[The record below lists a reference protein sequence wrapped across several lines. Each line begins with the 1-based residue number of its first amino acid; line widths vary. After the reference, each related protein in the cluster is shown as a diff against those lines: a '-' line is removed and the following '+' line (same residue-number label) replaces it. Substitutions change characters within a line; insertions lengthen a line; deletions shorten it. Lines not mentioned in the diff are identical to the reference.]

1 MRTHLFIASA
11 LSLALLTSAA
21 LASNPGPGSGVPGG
35 ERRAGEHYTVQ
46 TNNDELMCKSLGT
59 QFRQEADSVA
69 KDKWSQSAM
78 ALHAQAAS
86 ACRNGQFA
94 SGIDKQE
101 QAVRQ
106 AGAVPVAVPAEA
118 D

>member
-11 LSLALLTSAA
+11 MAFALLTSAA
-21 LASNPGPGSGVPGG
+21 LASNSGPG
-35 ERRAGEHYTVQ
+35 ERRAGERYTTL
-46 TNNDELMCKSLGT
+46 TNNDELMCKSLST
-59 QFRQEADSVA
+59 QFHQEADSVA
-69 KDKWSQSAM
+69 RDKWSQSAM
-78 ALHAQAAS
+78 ALHKQGAS
-86 ACRNGQFA
+86 ACRNGEFA

>member
-11 LSLALLTSAA
+11 ISLALLTSAA
-21 LASNPGPGSGVPGG
+21 LASNSGPG
-35 ERRAGEHYTVQ
+35 ERRAGDHYMNQ
-46 TNNDELMCKSLGT
+46 TNNDELMCKSLST
-59 QFRQEADSVA
+59 QFRQEADSIA

-78 ALHAQAAS
+78 ALHKEGAS

-94 SGIDKQE
+94 AGIDKQE

>member
-11 LSLALLTSAA
+11 ISLALLSSAA
-21 LASNPGPGSGVPGG
+21 LASSANSGGNVPAG
-35 ERRAGEHYTVQ
+35 RRAADHYTNQ
-46 TNNDELMCKSLGT
+46 TNNDELMCKSLSS
-59 QFRQEADSVA
+59 QFHQEANSVA
-69 KDKWSQSAM
+69 KGKWSQSAM
-78 ALHAQAAS
+78 TLHDEGAT

-106 AGAVPVAVPAEA
+106 AGAVPVDIPAES

>member
-11 LSLALLTSAA
+11 ISLALLTSAA
-21 LASNPGPGSGVPGG
+21 LASNPGPGSGISGG
-35 ERRAGEHYTVQ
+35 ERRAGEHYTTQ
-46 TNNDELMCKSLGT
+46 TNDDELMCKSLST
-59 QFRQEADSVA
+59 QFHQEADSVA

-78 ALHAQAAS
+78 ALHKEGAS
-86 ACRNGQFA
+86 ACRNGEFA

-106 AGAVPVAVPAEA
+106 AGAVPVAVPA

>member
-11 LSLALLTSAA
+11 ISLALLTSAA
-21 LASNPGPGSGVPGG
+21 LASNSGPGG
-35 ERRAGEHYTVQ
+35 ERRAGEHYTTQ
-46 TNNDELMCKSLGT
+46 TNNDELMCKSLST
-59 QFRQEADSVA
+59 QFHQEADSVA

-78 ALHAQAAS
+78 ALHEQGAS
-86 ACRNGQFA
+86 ACRNGEFA
-94 SGIDKQE
+94 GGIDKQE

-106 AGAVPVAVPAEA
+106 AGAVPVAVPAVA